1 MNIIRKNYL
10 LLLIIIY
17 LIVLFILPWRGFY
30 MLNDSYVYEWD
41 VRNFFANNYHLHP
54 LTSPTLLLQTFLG
67 SIIYIFSKD
76 PSLLRLMSS
85 LFYLLGLIYLYKTF
99 LLFKVKEK
107 TAFLLTLVLMFN
119 PLYMYSGFSFMSDI
133 YFLSTFIV
141 SHYYFIKFLKSSKS
155 LDLGFSSVFA
165 ILSFLSRQ
173 TGIII
178 LVAYLISYLLL
189 KKKEKQRLLH
199 IFLILLPLVAFVCY
213 QLFYPLPVAYT
224 QQSIVLTFSNLFHL
238 DFYPKILGRVVK
250 TCYYFGIMS
259 FPVSIY
265 YLIDNYKKFTLLG
278 RIRLVLLFAVF
289 SGIAA
294 FFWFRNQG
302 LMFYLPNIIS
312 YIGFNPRNLV
322 FGPKGSF
329 FYDMPVRAGA
339 FYTSI
344 SILSLSILAF
354 LIPKFVKAL
363 KNNYLLLPYL
373 ISSVTIL
380 SLSLIFRDYFDRYLL
395 IFLPLLVIFLSLVI
409 KINKPK
415 IFVLL
420 LVPLIVFSLVWQYDY
435 LAFNKKVWEISDSV
449 VLTGESVKSTF
460 EYNLYHK
467 LDKMYGES
475 DPKILFDKSI
485 WLDTDYDF
493 IVSYSELSGYCTI
506 EEPTYKSLLFKNGKG
521 KIFLLRSC
529 END

>member
-1 MNIIRKNYL
+1 
-10 LLLIIIY
+10 
-17 LIVLFILPWRGFY
+17 
-30 MLNDSYVYEWD
+30 
-41 VRNFFANNYHLHP
+41 
-54 LTSPTLLLQTFLG
+54 
-67 SIIYIFSKD
+67 
-76 PSLLRLMSS
+76 
-85 LFYLLGLIYLYKTF
+85 
-99 LLFKVKEK
+99 
-107 TAFLLTLVLMFN
+107 
-119 PLYMYSGFSFMSDI
+119 
-133 YFLSTFIV
+133 
-141 SHYYFIKFLKSSKS
+141 
-155 LDLGFSSVFA
+155 
-165 ILSFLSRQ
+165 
-173 TGIII
+173 
-178 LVAYLISYLLL
+178 
-189 KKKEKQRLLH
+189 
-199 IFLILLPLVAFVCY
+199 
-213 QLFYPLPVAYT
+213 
-224 QQSIVLTFSNLFHL
+224 
-238 DFYPKILGRVVK
+238 
-250 TCYYFGIMS
+250 
-259 FPVSIY
+259 
-265 YLIDNYKKFTLLG
+265 
-278 RIRLVLLFAVF
+278 
-289 SGIAA
+289 
-294 FFWFRNQG
+294 
-302 LMFYLPNIIS
+302 
-312 YIGFNPRNLV
+312 
-322 FGPKGSF
+322 
-329 FYDMPVRAGA
+329 MPVRAGA